1 MTRTGL
7 TKKIQSANN
16 INFITAIEAQILLT
30 DKIPVS
36 VGVTPGK
43 VISEMYNDKIS
54 KRFTG
59 LIHRLR
65 QIELKDIGIEEMK
78 RAKSELQKILN
89 MAKQL
94 GGANE

>member
-1 MTRTGL
+1 MIRAGL
-7 TKKIQSANN
+7 TKKIQSENN
-16 INFITAIEAQILLT
+16 INFITAIEAQIILT

-36 VGVTPGK
+36 VGIEPGK
-43 VISEMYNDKIS
+43 LIAEMYCDKVS

-78 RAKSELQKILN
+78 RTKSELKKILN
-89 MAKQL
+89 MALKL
-94 GGANE
+94 ERASK